1 VTATTGTA
9 GIRIRRGDARW
20 LIHLQN
26 AAKGAIIIG
35 AAVVLGI
42 ILLQVIDDGG
52 GSGGGSVATPSD
64 TTATTSDDGG
74 GTETPTDTS
83 VHDPAEVKIVVL
95 NGSGVAGAA
104 AATNNLLLA
113 QGYADRLP
121 PGDTTER
128 TGTVVQCQEDYIG
141 DGQTIATILAQN
153 GTVDPTVEPYPDP
166 VPTGAEGANCIVILG
181 AAAS

>member
-52 GSGGGSVATPSD
+52 GSGGGGDV
-64 TTATTSDDGG
+64 TSDDATSTTQGDDGG
-74 GTETPTDTS
+74 NGTPPDTS
-83 VHDPAEVKIVVL
+83 AHDPAEVKIVVL
-95 NGSGVAGAA
+95 NGSNVAGAA
-104 AATNNLLLA
+104 TATNNLLLGL
-113 QGYADRLP
+113 GYADRLP

-141 DGQTIATILAQN
+141 DGQTIATHLAQN
-153 GTVDPTVEPYPDP
+153 GTVDPMVEAYPDP
-166 VPTGAEGANCIVILG
+166 VPDNAQGANCIVILG
-181 AAAS
+181 VPAG